1 MCGPI
6 TPAVAVAIGTAIV
19 STGLGIGQSVMAY
32 QQQEQ
37 AAAFSNAQAQQSYQF
52 QMQQSNSARM
62 FENLKKDQQE
72 EMMRINRLMADNAYA
87 NDVAALNA
95 RLTQEFAA
103 ASQEQQKGAIAGA
116 KARGEVVASGRL
128 GNTVDNLVA
137 DFYRQQAQFDFA
149 TSQNLAFAGT
159 QTQLQK
165 QGAAAQR
172 ASRIGSQQ
180 PYIMQPVLDPL
191 EPILQSGPGPGAA
204 ILGSLG
210 AVVGGVSTGL
220 STYKNAPESWKQSK
234 TGGGGGGNIYDVGK
248 NYSGGTAS
256 VGGGKSYS
264 YEGYYSR
271 MNPGNY
277 TGGTTASSLPG
288 SSYNYKRG

>member
-6 TPAVAVAIGTAIV
+6 TPAIAVAIGTAVV
-19 STGLGIGQSVMAY
+19 STGLGIGQAVMSY
-32 QQQEQ
+32 QQQSQ

-52 QMQQSNSARM
+52 QLQQSNSARM

-72 EMMRINRLMADNAYA
+72 EMMRINRLMSDNAYA

-103 ASQEQQKGAIAGA
+103 TSQEQQKGAIAGA

-137 DFYRQQAQFDFA
+137 DFYRQQAQFDYA

-159 QTQLQK
+159 QIQLQK

-172 ASRIGSQQ
+172 ASRLGSQQ

-191 EPILQSGPGPGAA
+191 EPLRQSKPGPGGA

-210 AVVGGVSTGL
+210 AVVGGVGTGL
-220 STYKNAPESWKQSK
+220 STYKSTPQSWR
-234 TGGGGGGNIYDVGK
+234 
-248 NYSGGTAS
+248 
-256 VGGGKSYS
+256 
-264 YEGYYSR
+264 E
-271 MNPGNY
+271 
-277 TGGTTASSLPG
+277 
-288 SSYNYKRG
+288 

>member
-6 TPAVAVAIGTAIV
+6 TPAVAVAIGTAVV
-19 STGLGIGQSVMAY
+19 STGLSIGQSVMAY

-37 AAAFSNAQAQQSYQF
+37 AAAFSNTQAQQSYQF
-52 QMQQSNSARM
+52 DLQRSNSARM

-72 EMMRINRLMADNAYA
+72 EMMRINRMMADNAYA
-87 NDVAALNA
+87 SDVAALNA

-103 ASQEQQKGAIAGA
+103 ASQEQQKSAIAGA
-116 KARGEVVASGRL
+116 RARGEVVASGRL
-128 GNTVDNLVA
+128 GNTVDLLVA
-137 DFYRQQAQFDFA
+137 DFYRQQAQFDYT

-172 ASRIGSQQ
+172 GSRIASQQ

-191 EPILQSGPGPGAA
+191 EPLRQSGPGAGGA

-210 AVVGGVSTGL
+210 AVVGGVGTAM
-220 STYKNAPESWKQSK
+220 STYKNAPESWKQS
-234 TGGGGGGNIYDVGK
+234 G
-248 NYSGGTAS
+248 SSSS
-256 VGGGKSYS
+256 VGSVAKAAGVKVTP
-264 YEGYYSR
+264 GYYG
-271 MNPGNY
+271 P
-277 TGGTTASSLPG
+277 A
-288 SSYNYKRG
+288 YK